1 MPTALIGHRE
11 QVRANVKQQEKA
23 AALTGGGPSLGDWAC
38 EDPPSASIIV
48 VISSSQAECLDLP
61 CLPLCLQ
68 PVEATVK
75 GHWGP
80 ATRLGAS
87 CSSLSLTHSFTLS
100 LPLSTATQLFVH
112 LKPPDTRGPFIPP
125 LSCTIQMF
133 ILTCGR
139 GRSRV
144 GRPRRCTGVISHLFD
159 QLFQKAVAII
169 HCQSTSASE
178 HIGKR
183 SNKEPGFSRPCERLC
198 KCLLCEYWILFFNPL
213 SYTLSTLLPFGYISP
228 SLPSLWHPV
237 VIKRP
242 PPSATAPSPDHL
254 LVRPTA
260 LPPPPQPQTHTGD
273 PESAG

>member
-38 EDPPSASIIV
+38 EDPTSASIIV

-68 PVEATVK
+68 PAEATGK

-87 CSSLSLTHSFTLS
+87 CSSLSLSPFLSHTLIPSLS

-144 GRPRRCTGVISHLFD
+144 SRPRRCTGVISHLFD

-169 HCQSTSASE
+169 HCQSTSA
-178 HIGKR
+178 
-183 SNKEPGFSRPCERLC
+183 
-198 KCLLCEYWILFFNPL
+198 
-213 SYTLSTLLPFGYISP
+213 
-228 SLPSLWHPV
+228 
-237 VIKRP
+237 
-242 PPSATAPSPDHL
+242 
-254 LVRPTA
+254 
-260 LPPPPQPQTHTGD
+260 
-273 PESAG
+273 